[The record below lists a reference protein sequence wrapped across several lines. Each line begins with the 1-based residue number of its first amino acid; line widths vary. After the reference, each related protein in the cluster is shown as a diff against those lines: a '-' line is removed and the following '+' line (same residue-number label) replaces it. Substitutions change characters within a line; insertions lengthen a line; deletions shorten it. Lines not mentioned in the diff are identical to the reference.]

1 MFLLAIS
8 VPCRFTLEVLQK
20 SKVEELWF
28 EPRATLW
35 QCVSTCLKRGLQKVV
50 IKPIE
55 YWLLRCSG
63 LHMCPH
69 VSLAAAY
76 LFFTKL
82 KKTGPGATLFRR
94 RSSIWKVLRGIW
106 TDAHRCLLKNASLIV
121 SRTFNGIDEIIW
133 RFIAKV
139 YRPKAFKIKLN
150 LSMPKRTPKRRSPN
164 IGERKLKLAITVRRP
179 QISLKCNKIWDSKLT
194 ASPNTSSSECAI
206 FR

>member
-28 EPRATLW
+28 EPKATLW
-35 QCVSTCLKRGLQKVV
+35 QCVSTGLKRGLQKVV

-76 LFFTKL
+76 LFF
-82 KKTGPGATLFRR
+82 KK
-94 RSSIWKVLRGIW
+94 
-106 TDAHRCLLKNASLIV
+106 
-121 SRTFNGIDEIIW
+121 W
-133 RFIAKV
+133 RNWVWRDPFSEE
-139 YRPKAFKIKLN
+139 KLN
-150 LSMPKRTPKRRSPN
+150 LKGVERHLDRRSPMFVEKCVLN
-164 IGERKLKLAITVRRP
+164 C
-179 QISLKCNKIWDSKLT
+179 ISHIQWNWWNHRGIYIKSW
-194 ASPNTSSSECAI
+194 SSEGSQNQIELEHAEKDAKTA
-206 FR
+206 FTKHRWA